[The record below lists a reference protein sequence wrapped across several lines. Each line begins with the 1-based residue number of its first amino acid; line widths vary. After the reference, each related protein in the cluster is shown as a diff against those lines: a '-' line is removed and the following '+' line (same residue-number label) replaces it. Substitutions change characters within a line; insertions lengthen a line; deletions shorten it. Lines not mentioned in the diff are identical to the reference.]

1 MFRINELTEQICL
14 LLLDNEPENQKA
26 QKFCTEHMSRCSKAL
41 NESHAYTQN
50 QLEKLHFTYE
60 RLNLNDPFQQMNEP
74 YSQILVPPVRSV
86 SSKGSRLSKSKSS
99 SGSSNASRKQL
110 VKAELLAGQ
119 EKIKAERKL
128 EKLKLKEKQFRLQQE
143 LEKAEILENLEEA
156 ENKLKL
162 SKVLDDLDS
171 VEKRDNSSIDKH
183 QINSRPKF
191 DSNHKQNLLN
201 QNPSPV
207 LYNPQKTNFNPISE
221 IKNHHNNQ
229 TDPLDTKACI
239 SPTLETKNPESLSKS
254 TYYSVDEFIDEL
266 IEGQETIISSDVCNK
281 FDAVTFLKAF
291 LPTIELYKF
300 SGDPSKWPEFIEN
313 FSKHVHFKATFS
325 DNQRM
330 ERLINVL
337 DGEAKRMV

>member
-1 MFRINELTEQICL
+1 
-14 LLLDNEPENQKA
+14 
-26 QKFCTEHMSRCSKAL
+26 
-41 NESHAYTQN
+41 
-50 QLEKLHFTYE
+50 
-60 RLNLNDPFQQMNEP
+60 MNEP
-74 YSQILVPPVRSV
+74 YSQTLVPPVRSV

-191 DSNHKQNLLN
+191 DSNHKQNLFN
-201 QNPSPV
+201 QSPSPV
-207 LYNPQKTNFNPISE
+207 LYNPQKINFNPISE

-229 TDPLDTKACI
+229 TDPLYTKAYI

-254 TYYSVDEFIDEL
+254 TYYSVDEFIDER
-266 IEGQETIISSDVCNK
+266 IEGQETLISSDVSNK

-300 SGDPSKWPEFIEN
+300 SGDASKWPEFIEN